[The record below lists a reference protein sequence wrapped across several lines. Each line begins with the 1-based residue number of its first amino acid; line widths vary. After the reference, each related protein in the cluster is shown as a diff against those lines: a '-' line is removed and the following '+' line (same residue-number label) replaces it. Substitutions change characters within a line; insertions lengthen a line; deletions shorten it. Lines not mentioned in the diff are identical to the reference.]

1 MTSWQTA
8 RPWLIRGFQLAVA
21 VGLLVIVWRVA
32 DGDDALTL
40 LGAAN
45 PMWLLAAMAAL
56 SAQIF
61 LSARRW
67 QITAGQLGIT
77 VTFSAALREYY
88 LAQLV
93 NQALPGGVLG
103 DASRAVRARGHKGLY
118 AAGQSVVFERLSGQ
132 VALFGLMLVAI
143 AVSIMIPG
151 GLDWP
156 RGSLTLLLAV
166 VGLLIALPVALW
178 LLLRTL
184 PARPVDTL
192 RHLARSAKTA
202 LLGRAVVAQQ
212 LVLSV
217 ATALANIAGFVF
229 CARAVDADLGW
240 VIALAVVPL
249 ILLTMLIPVTISGW
263 GLREAAAAAVFPLA
277 GLATSEGLAS
287 SVAFGLVLIV
297 ISLPGLLFARRAP
310 GHPAPSVTAAS

>member
-1 MTSWQTA
+1 
-8 RPWLIRGFQLAVA
+8 LVRGFQLAVA
-21 VGLLVIVWRVA
+21 VGLLVIVWRIA
-32 DGDDALTL
+32 GGDAALTL
-40 LGAAN
+40 LGAAD
-45 PMWLLAAMAAL
+45 PMWLIAAVAAL
-56 SAQIF
+56 SAQVF

-77 VTFSAALREYY
+77 VTFSTALREYY

-103 DASRAVRARGHKGLY
+103 DASRAVRARGYKGLL

-143 AVSIMIPG
+143 AVTMLIPG
-151 GLDWP
+151 ELDWP
-156 RGSLTLLLAV
+156 RGAPTVLLAV

-178 LLLRTL
+178 LVLRTL
-184 PARPVDTL
+184 PAHRTDTL
-192 RHLARSAKTA
+192 RLLGRSAKTA
-202 LLGRAVVAQQ
+202 LLGRGVVAEQ

-229 CARAVDADLGW
+229 CARAIGADLGW
-240 VIALAVVPL
+240 VVALAVVPL

-297 ISLPGLLFARRAP
+297 ISLPGLVFARPAP
-310 GHPAPSVTAAS
+310 GHSARSATPAS